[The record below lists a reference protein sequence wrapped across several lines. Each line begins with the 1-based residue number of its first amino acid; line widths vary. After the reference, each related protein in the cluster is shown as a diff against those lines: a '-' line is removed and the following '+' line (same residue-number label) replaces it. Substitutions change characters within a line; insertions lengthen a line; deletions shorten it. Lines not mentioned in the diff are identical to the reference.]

1 MRTLNRTV
9 NNLNITAIPNGKW
22 TINER
27 REKVFFLTSQGL
39 SETEIAEQLGV
50 GQSTIS
56 RDLKSIKKQSQKKI
70 ESIIEDLLPYEYSK
84 CIMSVEQIIKE
95 GWKIYHDRSGKY
107 SGKNKLDALK
117 LIRETNR
124 TRHEILMEGP
134 FNLRALQ
141 MVQKV
146 EELVK
151 EEETPR
157 QSYMNLRL
165 PALID
170 QRDVDSR

>member
-1 MRTLNRTV
+1 MLSKGLN
-9 NNLNITAIPNGKW
+9 
-22 TINER
+22 
-27 REKVFFLTSQGL
+27 
-39 SETEIAEQLGV
+39 ETEIAKELSV

-95 GWKIYHDRSGKY
+95 GWKIYHDTSGKY

-117 LIRETNR
+117 LIRETNA

-146 EELVK
+146 SKLVEEDEMPK
-151 EEETPR
+151 K
-157 QSYMNLRL
+157 SYMNLGL
-165 PALID
+165 PTWEGKHNQDL
-170 QRDVDSR
+170 R